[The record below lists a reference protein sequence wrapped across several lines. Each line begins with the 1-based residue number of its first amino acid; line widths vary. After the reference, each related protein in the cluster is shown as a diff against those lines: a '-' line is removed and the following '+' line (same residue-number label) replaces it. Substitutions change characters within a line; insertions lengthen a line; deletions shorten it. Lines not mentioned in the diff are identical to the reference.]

1 MSAFWDKVRHLQGQ
15 ILLTK
20 TGKRFQVVSVDDRSV
35 TVKPEQTGNSRPIRR
50 QEVEAAYNLQIPLTG
65 LTATRLVKE
74 KATVVNPVYIVAIL
88 KALDGVTDSELK
100 PKTAITVRLHKS
112 TAEEFISQLERI
124 SQLHGEGILSDS
136 DFAQAKLKLLKIT
149 E

>member
-1 MSAFWDKVRHLQGQ
+1 MSAFWDKVRQLQGQ
-15 ILLTK
+15 VLLTK
-20 TGKRFQVVSVDDRSV
+20 TGKRFQIVLVDDQSV

-50 QEVEAAYNLQIPLTG
+50 QEVEAAYSLQIPLSE
-65 LTATRLVKE
+65 LTAARLIEGLGTSFK
-74 KATVVNPVYIVAIL
+74 PVYIVAIL
-88 KALDGVTDSELK
+88 KAIEGVAGAEPK
-100 PKTAITVRLHKS
+100 PKTAIPVRLQKS

-136 DFAQAKLKLLKIT
+136 DFAQAKLKLLKVT